1 MITGDTTMLTK
12 KFFKTKNEAE
22 VTFEFTRAD
31 VTSAVLVADF
41 NDWQAIEM
49 KFNKKANV
57 FKTKVRLPKNGIF
70 HFRYLLNNTE
80 WENDYKA
87 DQYLPNEFGTENSVV
102 NTTP

>member
-1 MITGDTTMLTK
+1 MLTK

-49 KFNKKANV
+49 KFNKKTNV
-57 FKTKVRLPKNGIF
+57 FKTKVRLPKDGIF